1 MVFKYKNNVSRF
13 IIILTIIVLIYV
25 IMRLL
30 MSKQYKFGDKIGTFD
45 GVAAYSNQ
53 KDETN
58 SKASNFYNGKYTGR
72 KWQCVEFVRRYLI
85 TKRSVTFSDVTSAFE
100 IPKAQFTT
108 LNGTPVQTTNEI
120 KVGSIIVW
128 PKNYQKMTPDGHVA
142 IVSSVTS
149 SGIYVVEQNYIDN
162 KFNRFIK
169 FCDLQNVTIIC
180 VK

>member
-1 MVFKYKNNVSRF
+1 M
-13 IIILTIIVLIYV
+13 T
-25 IMRLL
+25 
-30 MSKQYKFGDKIGTFD
+30 KQYKFGDKIGAFD

-58 SKASNFYNGKYTGR
+58 SKSSNFYNGNYTGR

-85 TKRSVTFSDVTSAFE
+85 SKQGVTFSNVTSAFE
-100 IPKAQFTT
+100 IPNAKFTT
-108 LNGTPVQTTNEI
+108 LNGFPVQTTNEL

-128 PKNYQKMTPDGHVA
+128 PKNYNKLSPDGHVA
-142 IVSSVTS
+142 IVSSISS
-149 SGIYVVEQNYIDN
+149 SGINVVEQNYIDN

-169 FCDLQNVTIIC
+169 LRDLQKQNVTILC